1 MPNAAEYRDH
11 EREYQGARVL
21 VLTPY
26 EAVVTLAYA
35 KSARDDA
42 FEHLDQL
49 DPEDLA
55 TTNSDL
61 QALDGVLERVEK
73 LVDRPRVA
81 ATSRFET
88 TKDADGEEELYDET
102 AWYWAG
108 NSWERRLILQGSYG
122 RSGELKRLTGEDGTP
137 NGQRPTP
144 RVEDIL
150 ELWSV
155 FRGAEE
161 YHDGETSLE
170 DFANWI
176 LAQGS
181 FGDKELLSEDPAPC
195 KVIW

>member
-1 MPNAAEYRDH
+1 MANPQEYRN
-11 EREYQGARVL
+11 EREYEGARVL

-26 EAVVTLAYA
+26 EATVLGAYA
-35 KSARDDA
+35 QSSRDDSM
-42 FEHLDQL
+42 EHLDQL

-61 QALDGVLERVEK
+61 RALDGVLERVTK
-73 LVDRPRVA
+73 LMDAPRVA

-88 TKDADGEEELYDET
+88 TKDEHGEEELYDENS
-102 AWYWAG
+102 WYWAG

-122 RSGELKRLTGEDGTP
+122 RSGELKHLTGEDGTP

-161 YHDGETSLE
+161 FHDGETSLE
-170 DFANWI
+170 DFAHWI
-176 LAQGS
+176 LADGD
-181 FGDKELLSEDPAPC
+181 FGAMQDNEDPAPC
-195 KVIW
+195 KVLW